1 VYRARVPITI
11 RHAKPSDAAA
21 LVAHLKALA
30 AEPGINIPL
39 APDELTLTVEQERDA
54 LEDLEDSPRATMF
67 VALDDKSIVGELSVK
82 GISPRRAVA
91 HVATLGMSVVA
102 SHRRRGVGELLMREA
117 IAWADAHGF
126 LRLELYVYARN
137 APAIALYEKL
147 GFTREGR
154 RAAFIRDGDAFLDDL
169 VMARLS
175 GAARAG

>member
-1 VYRARVPITI
+1 MTVTVRPARPG
-11 RHAKPSDAAA
+11 DAAA

-30 AEPGINIPL
+30 AEPDINIPL
-39 APDELTLTVEQERDA
+39 APDEVTLTPEAERESIELLDG
-54 LEDLEDSPRATMF
+54 STRAAML
-67 VALDDKSIVGELSVK
+67 VALDGKTLVGELSVK

-91 HVATLGMSVVA
+91 HVATLGMSVAA
-102 SHRRRGVGELLMREA
+102 SHRRRGVGEHLLREA

-147 GFTREGR
+147 GFAHEGK

-175 GAARAG
+175 GAARAR